1 MSPSRRC
8 STGSDPA
15 AGFALLIML
24 WVMALLAL
32 LGSQLVAAARGN
44 IAVAHNLRIGAEA
57 EAASYGAVQEAI
69 FHLLDRSGRHWSA
82 DGTVH
87 QVDIGTVHAL
97 VTITDDGSKLNL
109 NLASP
114 RLLQALLLE
123 CGADS
128 STAISLAAAIVDW
141 RTPGSQA
148 RARGAKAPQYAAAGR
163 NYAPP
168 GAPFRSVAEL
178 QGVLG
183 MTPRLMARI
192 RPHLTV
198 FTDTNPDRWSSDAV
212 VDAAVTSLNGARPP
226 MSGNDA
232 GAVMIATI
240 QVRVSGMGSSASRTE
255 AVIRLNA
262 RPRGLPYEILAFQ
275 RPAD

>member
-1 MSPSRRC
+1 
-8 STGSDPA
+8 
-15 AGFALLIML
+15 
-24 WVMALLAL
+24 MALLAL

-128 STAISLAAAIVDW
+128 QRRFRSPPLSSIGERRAARRVRAA
-141 RTPGSQA
+141 RRLRNMPPPAGTTLL
-148 RARGAKAPQYAAAGR
+148 RARRSAAW
-163 NYAPP
+163 
-168 GAPFRSVAEL
+168 RSCRACW
-178 QGVLG
+178 G
-183 MTPRLMARI
+183 
-192 RPHLTV
+192 
-198 FTDTNPDRWSSDAV
+198 
-212 VDAAVTSLNGARPP
+212 
-226 MSGNDA
+226 
-232 GAVMIATI
+232 
-240 QVRVSGMGSSASRTE
+240 
-255 AVIRLNA
+255 
-262 RPRGLPYEILAFQ
+262 
-275 RPAD
+275 